1 MNFYVIYILNFK
13 MGNYSYFIYAFNC
26 KHTKINIGKLKEAVK
41 EIDDI
46 KIYGSDD
53 YWDYAMINEEEKE
66 ITCLSLEEYADMK
79 HNTKFI
85 QYLTPRSIKT
95 LMLISLY
102 TEFTDEAEN
111 KENPRIYYEYEG
123 WDELYY
129 IEFELGTENVYY
141 GYKAFNFD
149 DEFMFSII
157 KTKMEDDLK
166 RKKEDAKKNFIR
178 YLQFRK
184 EINEEQIYD
193 AVSESRDS
201 YILGLVLDKFTEWKR
216 RKLEP
221 KENRQMDNKLSMLFM
236 LKGLRIADLEN
247 DKEKIRKVLG
257 L

>member
-1 MNFYVIYILNFK
+1 M
-13 MGNYSYFIYAFNC
+13 
-26 KHTKINIGKLKEAVK
+26 
-41 EIDDI
+41 
-46 KIYGSDD
+46 
-53 YWDYAMINEEEKE
+53 
-66 ITCLSLEEYADMK
+66 
-79 HNTKFI
+79 
-85 QYLTPRSIKT
+85 
-95 LMLISLY
+95 
-102 TEFTDEAEN
+102 
-111 KENPRIYYEYEG
+111 
-123 WDELYY
+123 
-129 IEFELGTENVYY
+129 
-141 GYKAFNFD
+141 AFNFD